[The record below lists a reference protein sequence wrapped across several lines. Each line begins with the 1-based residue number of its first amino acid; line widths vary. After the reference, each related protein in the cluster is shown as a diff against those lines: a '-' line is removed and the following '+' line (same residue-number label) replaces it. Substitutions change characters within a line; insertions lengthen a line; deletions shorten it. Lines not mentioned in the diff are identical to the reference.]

1 MSTGAWAFLVAVATM
16 AGVAGLGIWYTRGR
30 SVTVEDFISA
40 RGSTSG
46 LTAMATAVASV
57 MGAWILF
64 APAEAA
70 TWAGLVGIIGY
81 GVGQAAPIVAFAV
94 VGPRMR
100 RIMPE
105 GHSLTEF
112 VWFRY
117 GRATY
122 AVVLTITV
130 LYMFTFLAAEMGAI
144 ARAVQLVTGSPLLV
158 TLALVGGATLAY
170 TVYGGLRAS
179 IFTDNLQ
186 FVVMVP
192 LLVLLLGVAI
202 SELGGWSAAFDPVRE
217 TAPALLS
224 LSHQP
229 GIEFGITLIIAIL
242 AANLFHQGFWQRVYA
257 ARTDGDLRLGFLWAG
272 VIVVPMVVVGG
283 LFGLWAVGR
292 GLITDESPASIA
304 LFTLALDVLPGWALV
319 ALTALA
325 LALVMSSMDTLLNG
339 IASVF
344 TSDLPRL
351 RNTLLNSIARAFTN
365 EPNINIGIQP
375 AAVLRSS
382 RVITGL
388 LIVPSMAVGYAFD
401 SVLYLFLIADLVCAG
416 AMVPVFLGVY
426 VRRYTG
432 TGAALSALSGIAAGA
447 LFNPTKSH
455 AGRWTLDPLTDIWHI
470 LASGNLRGSFLV
482 AVVVSSIVAA
492 GFVAAERRRSG
503 AGYDFAALSRQV
515 RSLEEGR

>member
-16 AGVAGLGIWYTRGR
+16 AGMAGLGIWYARGR
-30 SVTVEDFISA
+30 IVTVEDFISA
-40 RGSTSG
+40 RRSTSG

-100 RIMPE
+100 RLMPE

-122 AVVLTITV
+122 AVVLVITL
-130 LYMFTFLAAEMGAI
+130 LYMFTFLSAEMGAI
-144 ARAVQLVTGSPLLV
+144 ARAVRLVTDAPLLL
-158 TLALVGGATLAY
+158 TLVLVGSATLAY

-186 FVVMVP
+186 FLVMVP
-192 LLVLLLGVAI
+192 LLVLLLAVAV
-202 SELGGWSAAFDPVRE
+202 SRLGGWSDAFDPVRE

-224 LSHQP
+224 LSHRP

-257 ARTDGDLRLGFLWAG
+257 ARTDRDLRLGFFTAG
-272 VIVVPMVVVGG
+272 LIVIPMVIAGG

-292 GLITDESPASIA
+292 GLISDENPASIA

-319 ALTALA
+319 ALVALA

-339 IASVF
+339 IASVL
-344 TSDLPRL
+344 TTDLPRVRPSL
-351 RNTLLNSIARAFTN
+351 A
-365 EPNINIGIQP
+365 GP
-375 AAVLRSS
+375 ALLRSS
-382 RVITGL
+382 RIITAL

-426 VRRYTG
+426 VRRFGG
-432 TGAALSALSGIAAGA
+432 TGAAVSAITGIAAGA
-447 LFNPTKSH
+447 LFFPTKSL
-455 AGRWTLDPLTDIWHI
+455 AGWWTFDGLTDIWHI
-470 LASGNLRGSFLV
+470 LASGNLLGSFLV
-482 AVVVSSIVAA
+482 AVVVSSAVAA
-492 GFVAAERRRSG
+492 GFVVAERRRAG
-503 AGYDFAALSRQV
+503 AGYDFAALSQQV
-515 RSLEEGR
+515 HGLDEAR

>member
-16 AGVAGLGIWYTRGR
+16 AGMAGLGVWYTRGR
-30 SVTVEDFISA
+30 RVTVEDFISA
-40 RGSTSG
+40 RRSTSG

-81 GVGQAAPIVAFAV
+81 GLGQAAPIVAFAV

-130 LYMFTFLAAEMGAI
+130 LYMFTFLSAEMGAI
-144 ARAVQLVTGSPLLV
+144 ARAVQLVTDSPLLL
-158 TLALVGGATLAY
+158 TLVLVGGATLTY

-186 FVVMVP
+186 FLVMVP
-192 LLVLLLGVAI
+192 LLVLLLAVAVAR
-202 SELGGWSAAFDPVRE
+202 LGGWSAAFDPVRE

-257 ARTDGDLRLGFLWAG
+257 ARTDTDLRLGFLWAG
-272 VIVVPMVVVGG
+272 VIVVPMVVAGG

-292 GLITDESPASIA
+292 GVLDPPAGSQA
-304 LFTLALDVLPGWALV
+304 LFNLALDVLPGWALV

-344 TSDLPRL
+344 TTDMPRI
-351 RNTLLNSIARAFTN
+351 R
-365 EPNINIGIQP
+365 P
-375 AAVLRSS
+375 ALAGPALLRSS
-382 RVITGL
+382 RVITAL

-426 VRRYTG
+426 VRRFGG
-432 TGAALSALSGIAAGA
+432 TGAAVSAISGIAAGA
-447 LFNPTKSH
+447 LFFPTKSL
-455 AGRWTLDPLTDIWHI
+455 AGWWTLDALTDIWHI
-470 LASGNLRGSFLV
+470 LASGNLLGSFLV
-482 AVVVSSIVAA
+482 AVVVSSAVAA

-515 RSLEEGR
+515 HGLET

>member
-16 AGVAGLGIWYTRGR
+16 AGMAGMGIWYTRGR
-30 SVTVEDFISA
+30 SVSVEDFISA
-40 RGSTSG
+40 RRSTSG

-64 APAEAA
+64 SPAEAA

-81 GVGQAAPIVAFAV
+81 GLGQTAPIVAFAIL
-94 VGPRMR
+94 GPRMR

-122 AVVLTITV
+122 AVVLVITL
-130 LYMFTFLAAEMGAI
+130 LYMFTFLSAEMGAI
-144 ARAVQLVTGSPLLV
+144 ARAVRLVTDAPLLL
-158 TLALVGGATLAY
+158 TLVLVGGATLAY

-186 FVVMVP
+186 FLVMVP
-192 LLVLLLGVAI
+192 LLVLLLAVAV
-202 SELGGWSAAFDPVRE
+202 SRLGGWSGAFDPVQE
-217 TAPALLS
+217 VAPALLS
-224 LSHQP
+224 LSHRP

-257 ARTDGDLRLGFLWAG
+257 ARTDGDLRLGFLGAG
-272 VIVVPMVVVGG
+272 VIVLPMVIAAG

-292 GLITDESPASIA
+292 GLVTPETPGSIA
-304 LFTLALDVLPGWALV
+304 LFTLALEVLPGWALV

-339 IASVF
+339 LASVF
-344 TSDLPRL
+344 TTDLPRIRPGL
-351 RNTLLNSIARAFTN
+351 A
-365 EPNINIGIQP
+365 GP
-375 AAVLRSS
+375 ALLRSS
-382 RVITGL
+382 RIITAL

-416 AMVPVFLGVY
+416 AVVPVFLGMY
-426 VRRYTG
+426 ARRFSG
-432 TGAALSALSGIAAGA
+432 TGAAVSAISGIAAGA
-447 LFNPTKSH
+447 VFFPTRSL
-455 AGRWTLDPLTDIWHI
+455 AGWWTLDPLTSIWHI
-470 LASGNLRGSFLV
+470 LASGNLLGSFFV
-482 AVVVSSIVAA
+482 AVAVSSVVAA
-492 GFVAAERRRSG
+492 GFAFAERRRPG
-503 AGYDFAALSRQV
+503 AGYDFEALSRQV
-515 RSLEEGR
+515 HSLEG